1 MDEKD
6 CFFVSKEFLSMVE
19 RDELL
24 EYALVY
30 SDCEGVLRHRQNPY
44 KSMLFHFW
52 YHLKHF

>member
-30 SDCEGVLRHRQNPY
+30 SDCEGVLKHRQNPY